1 MVTRDATFGMQVSQ
15 DFRLASF
22 TCRVANRTAAD
33 TINSD
38 SLAQLIDRLLD
49 GWVQFVG
56 DDGAGLSDWNGRT
69 EAQVATIMTLTAH
82 VHSTAMIL
90 RSALPAALTIAHMPL
105 VRSIFEST
113 ITVAWCDE
121 VADGANA
128 LINEGSRQRRNL
140 RDSLARTHSM
150 TEMSTKISVGVGSPS
165 TSSDQQ
171 ARRIEDRCADIAL
184 DGAYAFYR
192 MLSGM
197 SHASIDIIDAY
208 LDGDSFRP
216 GEPMSVKSNP
226 GTLSSSFSW
235 TRMIACCL
243 VWSGMVT
250 NYLDQART
258 RRNDLRR
265 IARTLGVAP
274 EIAVKFRANQPG
286 RRR

>member
-1 MVTRDATFGMQVSQ
+1 MLDTRVHLT
-15 DFRLASF
+15 
-22 TCRVANRTAAD
+22 RVASGTARDMIDND
-33 TINSD
+33 T
-38 SLAQLIDRLLD
+38 LEQLIDQLLD

-56 DDGAGLSDWNGRT
+56 YDGQALSDWNGRT

-82 VHSTAMIL
+82 VHSTATIL
-90 RSALPAALTIAHMPL
+90 RPALPTDLTIAHMPL

-113 ITVAWCDE
+113 ITVARCDE

-150 TEMSTKISVGVGSPS
+150 TEMATKISIGVGSLPS
-165 TSSDQQ
+165 SSDRQ
-171 ARRIEDRCADIAL
+171 ARRIEHRCADVAL

-197 SHASIDIIDAY
+197 SHASIDTIDAY

-226 GTLSSSFSW
+226 GALTSSFSW
-235 TRMIACCL
+235 THMVACCL

-250 NYLDQART
+250 NYLDQTRT

-265 IARTLGVAP
+265 IARTLGIAP
-274 EIAVKFRANQPG
+274 ELAVKVSANHRG